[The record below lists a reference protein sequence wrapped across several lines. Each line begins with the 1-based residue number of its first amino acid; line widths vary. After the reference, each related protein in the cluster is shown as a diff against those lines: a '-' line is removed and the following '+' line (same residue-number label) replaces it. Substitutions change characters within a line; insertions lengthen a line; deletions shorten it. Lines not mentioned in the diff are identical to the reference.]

1 MDKYTSIAMCANIS
15 RLQLNGTIINRAEL
29 IKYSTIKNNSVLAK
43 LIKFHAILRNQVRI
57 SINSIIN
64 QFITLLQKGVLKV
77 INYVTCNIFN
87 CFNFLIMFYGG

>member
-15 RLQLNGTIINRAEL
+15 RLHLNGTIINRAKL

-43 LIKFHAILRNQVRI
+43 LIKFHAILKLGQNKYKFNNKPI
-57 SINSIIN
+57 HHFLIES
-64 QFITLLQKGVLKV
+64 VLKV

-87 CFNFLIMFYGG
+87 GFNFLIMFYGR

>member
-43 LIKFHAILRNQVRI
+43 LIKFHAILKLGQN
-57 SINSIIN
+57 
-64 QFITLLQKGVLKV
+64 KYK
-77 INYVTCNIFN
+77 FN
-87 CFNFLIMFYGG
+87 NKPHHSLIERCFKTN

>member
-43 LIKFHAILRNQVRI
+43 LIKFHVILKLGQN
-57 SINSIIN
+57 
-64 QFITLLQKGVLKV
+64 KYK
-77 INYVTCNIFN
+77 FN
-87 CFNFLIMFYGG
+87 NRPIHHSLVERCFKTN